1 MKRRPPRSTL
11 FPYTTL
17 FRSLLSGPL
26 EDAPLAARRGGRGGA
41 DFVRAGPR
49 KLREEPLGGPDDALA
64 RHLAAHRENRPVR
77 PEDPPVVRG
86 ELRAPEPLDGRLEA
100 EAGPCVRVAA
110 VELPQ
115 QGV

>member
-49 KLREEPLGGPDDALA
+49 KLREEPLCLPDHSLA
-64 RHLAAHRENRPVR
+64 RHLAAHREDRPLRPVDR
-77 PEDPPVVRG
+77 PVPRGQVR
-86 ELRAPEPLDGRLEA
+86 AVEPHDRQLYA
-100 EAGPCVRVAA
+100 EAVAFVLLAA
-110 VELPQ
+110 VEFPQ
-115 QGV
+115 H